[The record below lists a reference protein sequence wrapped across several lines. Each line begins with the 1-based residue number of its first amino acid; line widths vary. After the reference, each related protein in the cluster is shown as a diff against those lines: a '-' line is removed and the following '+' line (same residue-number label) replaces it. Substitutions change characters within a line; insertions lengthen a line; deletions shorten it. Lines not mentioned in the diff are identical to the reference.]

1 VIINIPLL
9 SLAKI
14 SWCESQLKLTF
25 FEEMMLT
32 RKQLFKRSATFQ
44 DVPIG
49 KYGNIAQDGS
59 GCGPPSLFQL
69 LVRAFSGSAFAPS
82 SSSSC
87 PDVQNEGE
95 ISSAVVT
102 DSSDSDSYGYDCKEE
117 ETSAMMRTYLDVGEH
132 GEHQVAVTILKE
144 DMEGVNVYDAS
155 SGMMTAMTEFS
166 PTKKNILSGRRDDN
180 TKKLRSALSM
190 AELRSAY
197 KEEKKSKRT
206 MRFSST
212 VHVCLV
218 PTRDELRTIFDELY
232 FRAEDFAIFKKD
244 AVMELRELLTRLGI
258 SSKEAIRLM
267 YQPNVEEE
275 ASSTKDLQEYNNGP
289 SLSDD
294 EDDDYDDHKDDNG
307 DGADTTTSAV
317 ATGIPASCNHSPPS
331 ANQALGA
338 GENVNDNSNDILVT
352 LGYDAYDEGPS
363 LSDDEEES
371 RKYQENLNK
380 SLMASAPF
388 LVSKTDVELNSVSA
402 RHPSTFSSSTEA
414 MSSSDKAKNL
424 PLKTP
429 NGGGTGAGDK
439 QMWEVAWR
447 K

>member
-1 VIINIPLL
+1 MR
-9 SLAKI
+9 
-14 SWCESQLKLTF
+14 T
-25 FEEMMLT
+25 
-32 RKQLFKRSATFQ
+32 ATFQ
-44 DVPIG
+44 DVNNG
-49 KYGNIAQDGS
+49 KYGNKSQDGS
-59 GCGPPSLFQL
+59 GCGPPSFFQL
-69 LVRAFSGSAFAPS
+69 LVRAFSRSAFAPS

-87 PDVQNEGE
+87 PDVQNENE
-95 ISSAVVT
+95 ISNAVVT
-102 DSSDSDSYGYDCKEE
+102 GSSYSDFNSYDCKEE
-117 ETSAMMRTYLDVGEH
+117 EPSAMMRTYLDVGEH
-132 GEHQVAVTILKE
+132 GEHHVAVTILKE
-144 DMEGVNVYDAS
+144 DMEGVNVYNAS
-155 SGMMTAMTEFS
+155 NGAMTAMTEFS
-166 PTKKNILSGRRDDN
+166 PTKKTILSGSKDEN
-180 TKKLRSALSM
+180 SKKLRSALSM
-190 AELRSAY
+190 AELRSVY
-197 KEEKKSKRT
+197 KEGEKSKRT

-232 FRAEDFAIFKKD
+232 FRAEDFANFKKD

-267 YQPNVEEE
+267 YQPNVDED
-275 ASSTKDLQEYNNGP
+275 ASSSKDLQEYNNGP

-294 EDDDYDDHKDDNG
+294 ENDDYDDLKDGNG

-317 ATGIPASCNHSPPS
+317 ATGIQVSYNHTIPS

-338 GENVNDNSNDILVT
+338 GENVYDNSNDILVT
-352 LGYDAYDEGPS
+352 GYDAYDEGPS

-388 LVSKTDVELNSVSA
+388 LVSKTDVELNSV
-402 RHPSTFSSSTEA
+402 EA